1 MASVA
6 GAVVHP
12 PDVNPDNFK
21 NCSPSNPFFP
31 LEPGTTFFYQGESEG
46 VPTSNIVE
54 VTCDTK
60 TILDVTT
67 TVVHDVAKENGV
79 IVEETFDWFATDCDG
94 NVWYFGEDSTEFP
107 SMSKEGSW
115 EAGVNDADA
124 GFIMLA
130 SPQPG
135 DRYYQEFAR
144 DVAEDQAKVLSLEG
158 SACVPYPPGPGQFC
172 SDELLV
178 TEERTRLEPG
188 VVENKYYASGIGFIF
203 GEMVKGGEEFT
214 ELVNITTSSCP

>member
-1 MASVA
+1 
-6 GAVVHP
+6 
-12 PDVNPDNFK
+12 
-21 NCSPSNPFFP
+21 
-31 LEPGTTFFYQGESEG
+31 
-46 VPTSNIVE
+46 VP
-54 VTCDTK
+54 
-60 TILDVTT
+60 
-67 TVVHDVAKENGV
+67 
-79 IVEETFDWFATDCDG
+79 VEETFDWFATDCDG
-94 NVWYFGEDSTEFP
+94 NVWYFGEDSTECP
-107 SMSKEGSW
+107 CPGGSKEGSW
-115 EAGVNDADA
+115 IAGGVDDADA